1 MEGPVSKGRELGPWL
16 EPGPAAAGAAT
27 VEGPVSK
34 GREPGAAV
42 GGAATVE
49 GPVSKGRE
57 PGAER
62 SNFLPLGSRPLG
74 S

>member
-1 MEGPVSKGRELGPWL
+1 MVGPVPNSDRELGPWL
-16 EPGPAAAGAAT
+16 EAGPAAAGAAAAG
-27 VEGPVSK
+27 GPVSNS
-34 GREPGAAV
+34 GREPGAA
-42 GGAATVE
+42 TVV
-49 GPVSKGRE
+49 GPVSNSGRE